1 METAAPPNNPSDSV
15 SLRPDR
21 LIGRWSWIAIAGL
34 AGALLALALSTT
46 RAPIYQASAAMA
58 IGVDYPRTEPLD
70 LLAENRI
77 LDRVAA
83 LITSDTTLALVAD
96 RLDARFGPELAWSTP
111 AALRAHVRLDRKA
124 ATWEFVGIADRPDVA
139 ADIAQ
144 IWLEVSLAE
153 LDEAMDHAWESLK
166 RQTAPIALACSEL
179 SEGASSES
187 FWECLATGPVLTD
200 EQVSELRSEL
210 ALSRGVLPVV
220 SYQAVRGAVASE
232 TPVVW
237 SRIPLVVGGAVA
249 GMTVGVVL
257 AWVVGPVGRSP
268 RRRGGKAA
276 SGG

>member
-1 METAAPPNNPSDSV
+1 MYTDEPPNNPSDSV
-15 SLRPDR
+15 SCRADR

-34 AGALLALALSTT
+34 AGALLALVLSAT

-58 IGVDYPRTEPLD
+58 IGVDYPRTVPLD

-83 LITSDTTLALVAD
+83 LITSDATLALVAD
-96 RLDARFGPELAWSTP
+96 RLEARYGSEPAWSTP
-111 AALRAHVRLDRKA
+111 AALRAHIRLDRKA
-124 ATWEFVGIADRPDVA
+124 ATWEYVGIADDPQVA
-139 ADIAQ
+139 ADIAEV
-144 IWLEVSLAE
+144 WSEVSLAE

-166 RQTAPIALACSEL
+166 RQTAVIALACSEL
-179 SEGASSES
+179 SQGGSSDS

-200 EQVSELRSEL
+200 DQVSELRSEL

-220 SYQAVRGAVASE
+220 SYQSVRAAVASR

-237 SRIPLVVGGAVA
+237 SRVPLVAGGAVA
-249 GMTVGVVL
+249 GMTVGIVL
-257 AWVVGPVGRSP
+257 ALVVRPMGRVP